1 MPALLCYNVRM
12 KIITMLAVLAAAF
25 ALRAEWERVESF
37 DPVEERMTFIF
48 ATTGTVSGVGSR
60 TLAYEPRL
68 VFTMSGPLAAKSL
81 KEYDF
86 SSGICIAFAAFT
98 RRSPTLTFRFGTNAA
113 YTAKCAS
120 AWENRAAIFGS
131 RETFAMLT
139 NATLTVR
146 YVCMSDLV
154 NDVQFS
160 LRGLRALVADV
171 KERVVTGGAK
181 LPTTP
186 EGPPRDPFRWPP
198 RNLPRYAAPARN
210 PSD

>member
-1 MPALLCYNVRM
+1 MALACAFV
-12 KIITMLAVLAAAF
+12 KTITMLAVIAAAF
-25 ALRAEWERVESF
+25 ALRADWEWVESF
-37 DPVEERMTFIF
+37 DPVEERMTFTF

-113 YTAKCAS
+113 YTAKCTS

-146 YVCMSDLV
+146 YVRMSDLV

-210 PSD
+210 PND